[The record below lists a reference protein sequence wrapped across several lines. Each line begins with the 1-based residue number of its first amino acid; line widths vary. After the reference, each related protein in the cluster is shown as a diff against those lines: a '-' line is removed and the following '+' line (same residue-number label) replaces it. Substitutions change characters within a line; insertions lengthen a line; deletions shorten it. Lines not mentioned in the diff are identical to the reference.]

1 MKLSHI
7 TNKILLRDT
16 KNLATAERESTL
28 SILFHLK
35 EIDKR
40 KLYCDLKCTSL
51 FDYCV
56 RELGYSEASA
66 LRRIVAARS
75 LEAHPEIASKIKSGR
90 LTLTNISL
98 VNQFIKDPEK
108 QKEILIEVEGLTKK
122 ACEKKLFE
130 ITGREIDPKQMRVT
144 KDRTALS
151 LPDETIA
158 KIEKLKALLANN
170 LNLEEVIDFAVE
182 EAIKTVEKTKFKQT
196 IPRKSPSPAVVGRVV
211 PASIKREIYVRDKKC
226 VNCGS
231 THRLNYDHRIPY
243 ALGGETSKE
252 NIRLLC
258 FNCNQ
263 RARMA
268 AKLGSSQQSD
278 YRPHSSS

>member
-1 MKLSHI
+1 MKLTHI

-28 SILFHLK
+28 SILYHLK

-51 FDYCV
+51 LDYCM
-56 RELGYSEASA
+56 RELCYSETSA

-75 LEAHPEIASKIKSGR
+75 LATHPEIAPKIKSGK

-98 VNQFIKDPEK
+98 VNQFIKDPKK
-108 QKEILIEVEGLTKK
+108 QKEIFLEVEGFTKK
-122 ACEKKLFE
+122 ECEKRLFE
-130 ITGREIDPKQMRVT
+130 ITGRVIDPGQMRVS
-144 KDRTALS
+144 KDKTAIS
-151 LPDETIA
+151 LPDITIA

-170 LNLEEVIDFAVE
+170 LNTEEVIDYAID
-182 EAIKTVEKTKFKQT
+182 EAIKTVERTKFKQT
-196 IPRKSPSPAVVGRVV
+196 KPRTSPSPAVVGRVV
-211 PASIKREIYVRDKKC
+211 PASIKREIYARDKKC

-231 THRLNYDHRIPY
+231 THRLNYDHRIPW
-243 ALGGETSKE
+243 ALGGKTSKE
-252 NIRLLC
+252 NMRLLC

-263 RARMA
+263 RARIQA
-268 AKLGSSQQSD
+268 GLVFH
-278 YRPHSSS
+278 PP